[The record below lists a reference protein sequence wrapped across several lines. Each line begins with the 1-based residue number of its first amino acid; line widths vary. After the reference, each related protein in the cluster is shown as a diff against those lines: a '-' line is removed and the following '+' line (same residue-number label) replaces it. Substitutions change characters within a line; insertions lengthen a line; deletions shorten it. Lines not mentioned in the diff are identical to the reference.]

1 MIGAL
6 DCGHIGALSLL
17 DLSAAFDTVDH
28 TILADVLT
36 KRFGVQGLAL
46 DWFIDFLS
54 ERRQLVRVGSDD
66 SEETK
71 LLFGVPQGSVLGPKI
86 FIQYAEDV
94 SKLFDK
100 HRLDYHLYAD
110 DMQGLKHGNPSDVPV
125 IVAAHEACLA
135 ETRPWCASRRLQ
147 LNDNKTELFWFGS
160 AANLRKMAPLSGDIR
175 IGQSVV
181 APSSVVRD
189 LGVMLDAELSMR
201 EHISK
206 TTQSCFYHLRKL
218 RSVRQQ
224 LGRDVTSQLV
234 SAFVLSRL
242 DYCNAVF
249 AGLPASTLA
258 PLQRV
263 LHSAA
268 RLVLELRPR
277 DHVTPALR
285 QLHWLPIVQRIDY
298 KLCMLVHKVSVG
310 HAPKYLSD
318 LLTAYSDVSSKSAL
332 RAYSSGD
339 YIIPRTNLKLG
350 ERAFSVA
357 APRAWNRLPTAIKL
371 MRCTNTFKRNLKTFL
386 FNIAYSE

>member
-6 DCGHIGALSLL
+6 DCGNIGALSLL

-46 DWFIDFLS
+46 DWIVDFLS
-54 ERRQLVRVGSDD
+54 ERNQVVRVGSED
-66 SEETK
+66 SKATT
-71 LLFGVPQGSVLGPKI
+71 LCFGVPQGSVLGPKI

-94 SKLFDK
+94 FKLFEK
-100 HRLDYHLYAD
+100 HGLNYHLYAD
-110 DMQGLKHGNPSDVPV
+110 DMQGLKHGKPSDVSV
-125 IVAAHEACLA
+125 IVAAHEASLS
-135 ETRPWCASRRLQ
+135 EIRPWCSSRRLQ
-147 LNDNKTELFWFGS
+147 LNETKTELFWFGT
-160 AANLRKMAPLSGDIR
+160 AANLRKMTPHSGDVK
-175 IGQSVV
+175 IGESVV
-181 APSSVVRD
+181 APSTVVRD
-189 LGVMLDAELSMR
+189 LGVMFDAELSM
-201 EHISK
+201 HDHVSK
-206 TTQSCFYHLRKL
+206 TTQSCFYHLRRL
-218 RSVRQQ
+218 RSVRRQ
-224 LGRDVTSQLV
+224 LGRDTTAKLV
-234 SAFVLSRL
+234 SAFILSRL
-242 DYCNAVF
+242 DYCNAVL
-249 AGLPASTLA
+249 AGLPAATLA

-263 LHSAA
+263 IHAAA

-285 QLHWLPIVQRIDY
+285 QLHWLPIAQRIDY
-298 KLCMLVHKVSVG
+298 KLCMLVHKISVG

-318 LLTAYSDVSSKSAL
+318 LLTAYADVPSKSAL

-371 MRCTNTFKRNLKTFL
+371 LRCTTTFKRHLKTFL
-386 FNIAYSE
+386 FSAAYGV